1 MPSTK
6 DDPILDAGDTILDT
20 DDPAASLEIVEKI
33 EKRGGFRPNSSFM
46 HKEKKA
52 RKYNCDWCGIEF
64 ASTHVRNTK
73 RFCSDAHRWKEYN
86 LARSFAAKKRLTD
99 KARKSGSFRP
109 PSRDASALLL
119 KARKGK

>member
-6 DDPILDAGDTILDT
+6 DDTILDA

-46 HKEKKA
+46 HLHRIA
-52 RKYNCDWCGIEF
+52 RKFSCDWCGIEF
-64 ASTHVRNTK
+64 NSNQVK
-73 RFCSDAHRWKEYN
+73 SKFCTESERKKA
-86 LARSFAAKKRLTD
+86 ARLNRAFRAKKRLTD

>member
-6 DDPILDAGDTILDT
+6 DDPILDA

-52 RKYNCDWCGIEF
+52 RKYDCDWCGIEF
-64 ASTHVRNTK
+64 NI
-73 RFCSDAHRWKEYN
+73 
-86 LARSFAAKKRLTD
+86 RSKILDTR
-99 KARKSGSFRP
+99 
-109 PSRDASALLL
+109 
-119 KARKGK
+119 